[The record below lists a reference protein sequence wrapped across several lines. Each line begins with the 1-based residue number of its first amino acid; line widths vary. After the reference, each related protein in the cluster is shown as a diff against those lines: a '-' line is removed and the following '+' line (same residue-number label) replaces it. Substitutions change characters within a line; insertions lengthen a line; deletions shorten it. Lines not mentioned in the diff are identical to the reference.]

1 MAIKIADDDN
11 IVKCMID
18 VIRQHEVLSSIEL
31 YANIELNTLPTLIPQ
46 PMPHEPLYYSYP
58 QSSFAHIH
66 MSCSHVVV
74 ACKHAHHK
82 YKVYIDPVYTLQS
95 ASNVYK

>member
-1 MAIKIADDDN
+1 MLKFMAIKIADDDN

-58 QSSFAHIH
+58 QSSFAHV
-66 MSCSHVVV
+66 SNATPS
-74 ACKHAHHK
+74 
-82 YKVYIDPVYTLQS
+82 YTHGDFYQLTLDLT
-95 ASNVYK
+95 